1 MSLENDPI
9 FDALA
14 GLPRV
19 TPDSEWEVR
28 VQARCRSAISERVAP
43 RRQKKPYRA
52 GLAFISAA
60 AVLCAYMAAMLA
72 QAVRLA
78 WHYYQ

>member
-1 MSLENDPI
+1 MSLEDDQI

-14 GLPRV
+14 CLPPV
-19 TPDSEWEVR
+19 TPDTEWEVR
-28 VQARCRSAISERVAP
+28 LQARCRSAISERVAL
-43 RRQKKPYRA
+43 RRLRKRYRA

-60 AVLCAYMAAMLA
+60 AVLCAYLAAMFA

-78 WHYYQ
+78 L

>member
-1 MSLENDPI
+1 MPLDDPI

-14 GLPRV
+14 GLPPV
-19 TPDSEWEVR
+19 TPDTDREVR
-28 VQARCRSAISERVAP
+28 VRARCRSAISERGAV
-43 RRQKKPYRA
+43 RGQRKRYRE

-60 AVLCAYMAAMLA
+60 AVVCAYMAAMFA

-78 WHYYQ
+78 GLY

>member
-9 FDALA
+9 FGALA
-14 GLPRV
+14 GLPPV
-19 TPDSEWEVR
+19 TPDTEWEIR
-28 VQARCRSAISERVAP
+28 VQAQCRSAIAKSAAV
-43 RRQKKPYRA
+43 RRQRKQHRA

-60 AVLCAYMAAMLA
+60 AVLCAYLAAMFA

-78 WHYYQ
+78 GHY

>member
-1 MSLENDPI
+1 MSLKDDPI

-14 GLPRV
+14 GLPPV
-19 TPDSEWEVR
+19 TPNTEWEVR
-28 VQARCRSAISERVAP
+28 LQARCRSAISERVAV
-43 RRQKKPYRA
+43 RRQRKRYRA

-60 AVLCAYMAAMLA
+60 AVLCAYLAAMFA

-78 WHYYQ
+78 WH